1 MLCDVWH
8 VAAYLQNSVI
18 VKYVNIWRYDYI
30 LLMYT
35 RVHIMQICVFGDV
48 H

>member
-1 MLCDVWH
+1 MYGMLQLTCKTVS
-8 VAAYLQNSVI
+8 LSNML
-18 VKYVNIWRYDYI
+18 NILRYDYI